1 MELFEPG
8 NRRIILKG
16 GMFDLQIRVGH
27 AEAIQMSYK
36 MIGQRSY
43 RVAGSKIETDFAE
56 PGL

>member
-1 MELFEPG
+1 
-8 NRRIILKG
+8 
-16 GMFDLQIRVGH
+16 MFDLQIRVGH